1 MNVKNIWILPFL
13 GSLISIIGLFTPTAF
28 SYFLNQYHEL
38 TQYFWMWGLIYG
50 RYYFFENFNT
60 KRLGTIPIFYPE
72 IFVPGLIATILILSS
87 AVSCIKTALRFRKGQ
102 CYFSK
107 VKKSWLITGIL
118 YIISVIIY
126 AVGMQIGFPVFQQ
139 RFGGS
144 QLSFWLNFAPSFGII
159 APFISGLLVIV
170 GVILGTAIMGKED
183 TLYRNKIPDFV
194 SKS

>member
-1 MNVKNIWILPFL
+1 MNVKNIWILPFR

-28 SYFLNQYHEL
+28 SYFLNEYHEL
-38 TQYFWMWGLIYG
+38 TQYFWMWGLIYS

-60 KRLGTIPIFYPE
+60 KRLGGFPIFYPE

-102 CYFSK
+102 CYFSE

-144 QLSFWLNFAPSFGII
+144 PLNFWQNYLPNFGII

-170 GVILGTAIMGKED
+170 GVILGTVIMRKED
-183 TLYRNKIPDFV
+183 ALFSNKISSAV
-194 SKS
+194 S